1 VGTGLSPAEGYPFVR
16 GLPIKAVRRAVHP
29 GRAVKR
35 AVTPKVV
42 KKASRAMHLLPHRGV
57 SRDTIH
63 GSWRK
68 NRYVGMVFKSW
79 DEHDI
84 LRPQV
89 AACPRGSDQLDGFV
103 ALRTMIA
110 VSGVLTAKA
119 VTHLYHFQRP
129 HRR

>member
-1 VGTGLSPAEGYPFVR
+1 
-16 GLPIKAVRRAVHP
+16 
-29 GRAVKR
+29 
-35 AVTPKVV
+35 
-42 KKASRAMHLLPHRGV
+42 
-57 SRDTIH
+57 
-63 GSWRK
+63 
-68 NRYVGMVFKSW
+68 MVFKSW